1 MAHYDIKRNKKGE
14 LQARIQVSG
23 KDVTTGKSKI
33 FPKTVYNEQNLT
45 ESKFRKYVERA
56 AIEFEDEVKT
66 AYLEQTTALSNKVL
80 TFAELMKEW
89 KANVLANQSISYYL
103 AAQTVEKKFNTYL
116 KERHLDNKPI
126 SAITVRDVQMFLN
139 SFNTTE
145 HKYSQESVKGYRRIL
160 RVLFNEAMRYEWI
173 TKNPVCGT
181 KVGATKGDVC
191 LKEVNEKQ
199 VFSIKESQEFLC
211 ALDAAQEKH
220 IQFVI
225 PIKLMLLTGM
235 RIAEIH
241 GLRWSDIDFDNRIIH
256 VRRNRLYAQ
265 GFGWYEK
272 LPKTKTSFRDI
283 PIPQT
288 LIADLETYKDWFR
301 LADSSFDDKLDEYYI
316 ASNINRESTRT
327 NSIGPWL
334 KDFEN
339 RHGFKNVTPHGLRH
353 TYCSILLSQNVPIQT
368 VSKYMG
374 HSDSTVTLKV
384 YSHFIPDTQDKAIQA
399 LNAIIKSKNKT
410 DNKQNC
416 YPFFIIIHPIFFFRY
431 NLKV

>member
-45 ESKFRKYVERA
+45 EAKFRKYVERA

-399 LNAIIKSKNKT
+399 LNAIIK
-410 DNKQNC
+410 KQE
-416 YPFFIIIHPIFFFRY
+416 
-431 NLKV
+431 

>member
-353 TYCSILLSQNVPIQT
+353 TYCSILLPQNVPIQT

-416 YPFFIIIHPIFFFRY
+416 YPF
-431 NLKV
+431 LL

>member
-33 FPKTVYNEQNLT
+33 FPKIIYNEQNLT

-89 KANVLANQSISYYL
+89 KASVLANQSISYYI
-103 AAQTVEKKFNTYL
+103 AAQTVEKKFNAYL
-116 KERHLDNKPI
+116 KERHLDKKPI

-139 SFNTTE
+139 SFNTAE
-145 HKYSQESVKGYRRIL
+145 RKYSQESVKGYRRIL

-199 VFSIKESQEFLC
+199 VFSIKESQVFLD
-211 ALDAAQEKH
+211 ALDKEQEKH

-235 RIAEIH
+235 RIAEIN
-241 GLRWSDIDFDNRIIH
+241 GLRWSDIDFDNKIIH

-265 GFGWYEK
+265 EFGWYEK

-283 PIPQT
+283 PIPQS
-288 LIADLETYKDWFR
+288 LIADLEAYKDWFR
-301 LADSSFDDKLDEYYI
+301 LADSDFDNKLDEYYI
-316 ASNINRESTRT
+316 ASNIKREPTRT
-327 NSIGPWL
+327 NAIGPWL
-334 KDFEN
+334 KAFEN
-339 RHGFKNVTPHGLRH
+339 KNGFKKVSPHGLRH
-353 TYCSILLSQNVPIQT
+353 TYCSLLLSQNVPIQT

-399 LNAIIKSKNKT
+399 LDAIIK
-410 DNKQNC
+410 KQE
-416 YPFFIIIHPIFFFRY
+416 
-431 NLKV
+431 